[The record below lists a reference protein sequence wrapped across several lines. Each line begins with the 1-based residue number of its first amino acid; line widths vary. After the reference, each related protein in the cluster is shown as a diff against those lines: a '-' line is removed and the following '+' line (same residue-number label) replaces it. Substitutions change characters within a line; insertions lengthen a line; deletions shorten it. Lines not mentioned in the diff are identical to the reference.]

1 MTDRIC
7 LNRRSFLA
15 TILAS
20 AVAPAIVRADSLM
33 RIVPRETLVVIPRA
47 LPLEVWASCGVVS
60 MSIEQELETITAQA
74 IGANARELYTLNF
87 RHTATEVNIE
97 LPPTIAQP
105 RSLRLD
111 GRDAPL
117 PEGAVVM
124 QNPTGVRVLHI
135 PRLDLTEYGNRV
147 PQIEVGG

>member
-1 MTDRIC
+1 M
-7 LNRRSFLA
+7 NRRSFLA

-33 RIVPRETLVVIPRA
+33 RIVPRETLVIA
-47 LPLEVWASCGVVS
+47 TSDLPLEAWANCDIVN
-60 MSIEQELETITAQA
+60 MFIEQELETITAQA

-87 RHTATEVNIE
+87 RHTATEVDIE
-97 LPPTIAQP
+97 LPPTITHP
-105 RSLRLD
+105 RLLRLD

-117 PEGAVVM
+117 PEGTIVR

-135 PRLDLTEYGNRV
+135 PQLDLTEYGNRV

>member
-1 MTDRIC
+1 M
-7 LNRRSFLA
+7 NRRSFLA

-33 RIVPRETLVVIPRA
+33 RIVPRETLVLGA
-47 LPLEVWASCGVVS
+47 GDFTLEIWTWANCCIVS
-60 MSIEQELETITAQA
+60 ATVQEELQTITGQI

-87 RHTATEVNIE
+87 RYAATEVDIE
-97 LPPTIAQP
+97 LPPTIEHP

-117 PEGAVVM
+117 PDGAIV
-124 QNPTGVRVLHI
+124 QQHPAGVRVLHI
-135 PRLDLTEYGNRV
+135 PRLDLTDYGNRV
-147 PQIEVGG
+147 PTIEVGG

>member
-1 MTDRIC
+1 MLMT
-7 LNRRSFLA
+7 RRGFLGS
-15 TILAS
+15 ILAA

-33 RIVPRETLVVIPRA
+33 RIVPRETLV
-47 LPLEVWASCGVVS
+47 LGTGEFTLETWVWANCGIVS
-60 MSIEQELETITAQA
+60 ATVQQELETITAQA

-87 RHTATEVNIE
+87 SYAATEVDIE
-97 LPPTIAQP
+97 LPLTIAHP
-105 RSLRLD
+105 RALRLD

-117 PEGAVVM
+117 PEGTIVR

-135 PRLDLTEYGNRV
+135 PQLDLTEYGNRV

>member
-1 MTDRIC
+1 MTSM
-7 LNRRSFLA
+7 NRRSFLT

-33 RIVPRETLVVIPRA
+33 RIVPRETLVVVMND
-47 LPLEVWASCGVVS
+47 LPLEAWARCGFVN
-60 MSIEQELETITAQA
+60 MFIELECETITAQA
-74 IGANARELYTLNF
+74 IGANARELYTSNF
-87 RHTATEVNIE
+87 RHTAAEVDIE
-97 LPPTIAQP
+97 LPPTIAHP

-111 GRDAPL
+111 GHDAPL
-117 PEGAVVM
+117 PEGTLVR
-124 QNPTGVRVLHI
+124 QNPAGMRVLHI